1 MNRSLGP
8 VALVPAGTEVT
19 IRTNEGVDSRD
30 SDGRIF
36 SGTLERDILDRDGRV
51 AIPRGSQV
59 ELMARRVD
67 RNEMVLDLE
76 SIAADGQRYSVV
88 ATGQDLSG
96 GRLLLGLGVANK
108 TIAAWH
114 GGTFDRPL
122 RRAREYIDIVR
133 RTAASERVEYQGE
146 IYSTGQRFQLSW
158 KPSHPSFPIYLAGL
172 GPQMTRLVGQISDG
186 VFINMATPATIRE
199 IAGRVRA
206 GAVEAGRDPDKIEII
221 AKVRVSLHP
230 DRTMARSRLRQVLTF
245 YNIADHYRDML
256 KASGFE
262 QEVNAIQGAFKAGGF
277 KAASALITDAY
288 MDKLPVIPA
297 TSVKEIKE
305 RLQPFVEA
313 GVHRLIVPYVPV
325 TEPVIEDA
333 RRFVEAWGNS

>member
-1 MNRSLGP
+1 MIYDIELNSAAHYP
-8 VALVPAGTEVT
+8 V
-19 IRTNEGVDSRD
+19 
-30 SDGRIF
+30 
-36 SGTLERDILDRDGRV
+36 SGI
-51 AIPRGSQV
+51 V
-59 ELMARRVD
+59 ELSPLIEQAGFGAFWKGESNSTD
-67 RNEMVLDLE
+67 PLVLL
-76 SIAADGQRYSVV
+76 SGIAARTSKLNLGTAIYHIYGRSAVTLGVQS
-88 ATGQDLSG
+88 ATLQDLSG

-108 TIAAWH
+108 TIASWH

-133 RTAASERVEYQGE
+133 KTAAGERIEYQGE
-146 IYSTGQRFQLSW
+146 VYSTTQPGLPTFQLSW

-186 VFINMATPATIRE
+186 VFINMATPATIQE
-199 IAGRVRA
+199 IASRVRA
-206 GAVEAGRDPDKIEII
+206 GAVEAGRDPKQIKII
-221 AKVRVSLHP
+221 AKVRVSLHS
-230 DRTMARSRLRQVLTF
+230 DRAMARSRLRQVLTF

-262 QEVNAIQGAFKAGGF
+262 TEVNAIQEAFKAGGF
-277 KAASALITDAY
+277 KAASKLMTDDY

-313 GVHRLIVPYVPV
+313 GVDRMIVPYVPV

>member
-1 MNRSLGP
+1 
-8 VALVPAGTEVT
+8 
-19 IRTNEGVDSRD
+19 
-30 SDGRIF
+30 
-36 SGTLERDILDRDGRV
+36 
-51 AIPRGSQV
+51 
-59 ELMARRVD
+59 
-67 RNEMVLDLE
+67 
-76 SIAADGQRYSVV
+76 
-88 ATGQDLSG
+88 
-96 GRLLLGLGVANK
+96 LGLGVANK

-133 RTAASERVEYQGE
+133 MTAAGERVEYQGE

-172 GPQMTRLVGQISDG
+172 GPQMTALVGKISDG

-199 IAGRVRA
+199 IASRVRA
-206 GAVEAGRDPDKIEII
+206 GAVEAGRDPGKLEII
-221 AKVRVSLHP
+221 SKVRVSLHP
-230 DRTMARSRLRQVLTF
+230 DRAVARSRLRQVLTF

-256 KASGFE
+256 IASGFE
-262 QEVNAIQGAFKAGGF
+262 PEVKEIQEAFKAGGF
-277 KAASALITDAY
+277 KAAATKMTDAY

-305 RLQPFVEA
+305 RLKPFEEA
-313 GVHRLIVPYVPV
+313 GATRLIVPYVPV
-325 TEPVIEDA
+325 SEPVIEDA